1 MGFACPV
8 CEIPQQDATHLAN
21 HLAFTAMVHGDEHEA
36 WLDEHVDDWSA
47 HGEAELAPKVA
58 ELAAEADYEQVFED
72 TAHAHDHGNRRQQE
86 AIGGEQPA
94 GIDPEVAAAEVL
106 YPSAVTGHEAFV
118 ETYVNGRVS
127 DDPDHRAGL
136 LSAVAELDAIA
147 RDWHGD
153 GYADLARET
162 RDRLLRDLGVDV
174 ADPDPDGPI
183 SSRLR
188 WYVVNDLLYAFY
200 TSPTGGRLVGTEN
213 PTGYPGGTESY
224 QRGPEALD
232 DG

>member
-1 MGFACPV
+1 MVTHKFRSTKIRLMRLSRRDALAALAGVGAVGSGAGVVELARRGPPIAGDDAGAV
-8 CEIPQQDATHLAN
+8 DATP
-21 HLAFTAMVHGDEHEA
+21 GDAESA
-36 WLDEHVDDWSA
+36 GLDEDARAV
-47 HGEAELAPKVA
+47 LVA
-58 ELAAEADYEQVFED
+58 
-72 TAHAHDHGNRRQQE
+72 T
-86 AIGGEQPA
+86 
-94 GIDPEVAAAEVL
+94 AEVL

-118 ETYVNGRVS
+118 ETYVNGRVRG
-127 DDPDHRAGL
+127 DPDHRAGL
-136 LSAVAELDAIA
+136 RSAVAELDAVA
-147 RDWHGD
+147 RDWHAEP
-153 GYADLARET
+153 YPDLARET

-174 ADPDPDGPI
+174 ADPDPEGSI
-183 SSRLR
+183 SSRIR

>member
-1 MGFACPV
+1 MTTHKFRSAKIRPMRLSRR
-8 CEIPQQDATHLAN
+8 DALAA
-21 HLAFTAMVHGDEHEA
+21 LAGVGAVGGG
-36 WLDEHVDDWSA
+36 V
-47 HGEAELAPKVA
+47 GIV
-58 ELAAEADYEQVFED
+58 ELAARGPPVAGDDAGAVDTTSDDAASAGLDED
-72 TAHAHDHGNRRQQE
+72 ARAVL
-86 AIGGEQPA
+86 
-94 GIDPEVAAAEVL
+94 VAAAEVL

-153 GYADLARET
+153 GYADLARVT

>member
-1 MGFACPV
+1 MRLSRR
-8 CEIPQQDATHLAN
+8 DALAA
-21 HLAFTAMVHGDEHEA
+21 LAGVGAVGGG
-36 WLDEHVDDWSA
+36 V
-47 HGEAELAPKVA
+47 GIV
-58 ELAAEADYEQVFED
+58 ELAARGPPVAGDDAGAVDTTSDDAASAGLDED
-72 TAHAHDHGNRRQQE
+72 ARAVL
-86 AIGGEQPA
+86 
-94 GIDPEVAAAEVL
+94 VAAAEVL

>member
-1 MGFACPV
+1 MTTHKFRSAKIRPMRLSRR
-8 CEIPQQDATHLAN
+8 DALAA
-21 HLAFTAMVHGDEHEA
+21 LAGVGAVGGG
-36 WLDEHVDDWSA
+36 V
-47 HGEAELAPKVA
+47 GIV
-58 ELAAEADYEQVFED
+58 ELAARGPPVAGDDAGAVDTTSDDAASAGLDED
-72 TAHAHDHGNRRQQE
+72 ARAVL
-86 AIGGEQPA
+86 
-94 GIDPEVAAAEVL
+94 VAAAEVL

>member
-1 MGFACPV
+1 MRLSRR
-8 CEIPQQDATHLAN
+8 DALAA
-21 HLAFTAMVHGDEHEA
+21 LAGIGAVGGGA
-36 WLDEHVDDWSA
+36 GIV
-47 HGEAELAPKVA
+47 
-58 ELAAEADYEQVFED
+58 ELAARGPPVAGDDAGTVDATPDGPASAGLDED
-72 TAHAHDHGNRRQQE
+72 ARAVL
-86 AIGGEQPA
+86 
-94 GIDPEVAAAEVL
+94 VATAEVL

-118 ETYVNGRVS
+118 DTYVNGRVRG
-127 DDPDHRAGL
+127 DPDHRAGL

-147 RDWHGD
+147 RDWHSD
-153 GYADLARET
+153 AYPELARET

-174 ADPDPDGPI
+174 ADPNPEGPI